1 MMTMS
6 VAEIAE
12 IVGGT
17 AHQVDASALVNEVAT
32 DSRQVGPGSMF
43 VAIRGAN
50 VDGHDFAASA
60 VANGATAVLASRP
73 LDAPCIVV
81 GDPVLAL
88 GALAHWVR
96 EHKLKCK
103 VIAITGSSGKTST
116 KDLLAQVLSSAGRTV
131 AAVGS
136 FNTEVGVPLTILQAD
151 EATEFLV
158 LEMGMRGAGH
168 LTYLTEL
175 AEPDIAA
182 IVNIGTAHVGVVG
195 TKEMVARAKGEIIAS
210 LPRAG
215 FAILNGDDPL
225 VMEQA
230 SRTAAQVV
238 SCGEAP
244 ECDVRATDARV
255 DGQARVS
262 FTLSIGDAN
271 VPVTLQYHGRHF
283 LSNAL
288 VAAGVAYSLGV
299 DINTI
304 AMALRAAT
312 PGSKWRMEVHQLPS
326 GVTLVNDA
334 YNANPESVR
343 AAVDTLAA
351 MAAGRRTWL
360 ILGEMRELG
369 AGSGNEHESIGKYA
383 AEQGIDELMCVGE
396 GARPAYL
403 SAKEFPSINANW
415 VLDPPSAIKALADA
429 LMPGDV
435 VLIKASRGVGL
446 EVVAT
451 ALLEAGGP

>member
-1 MMTMS
+1 MITMS
-6 VAEIAE
+6 VAKIAT

-17 AHQVDASALVNEVAT
+17 AHQVAASALVNEVAT
-32 DSRQVGPGSMF
+32 DSRNAGSGAMF

-60 VANGATAVLASRP
+60 IENGATVVLAGRQ
-73 LDAPCIVV
+73 LDVPCIVV

-96 EHKLKCK
+96 ERKLKCK

-116 KDLLAQVLSSAGRTV
+116 KDLLAQVLSAAGRTV

-136 FNTEVGVPLTILQAD
+136 FNTEVGVPLTILEAD

-168 LTYLTEL
+168 LTYLTEV

-182 IVNIGTAHVGVVG
+182 IVNIGSAHVGVVG
-195 TKEMVARAKGEIIAS
+195 TKEMVARAKGEIIAT

-230 SRTAAQVV
+230 SLTVAQVV
-238 SCGEAP
+238 TCGEAP
-244 ECDVRATDARV
+244 GCDVRATDVRV
-255 DGQARVS
+255 DDQARAS
-262 FTLSIGDAN
+262 FTLEIGATN
-271 VPVTLQYHGRHF
+271 APITLEYHGRHF
-283 LSNAL
+283 VSNAL
-288 VAAGVAYSLGV
+288 IVAGAAYSLGV
-299 DINTI
+299 GINTI

-312 PGSKWRMEVHQLPS
+312 PESKWRMEVHQLSS
-326 GVTLVNDA
+326 GVTLINDA

-369 AGSGNEHESIGKYA
+369 AASDAEHAKIGDYA
-383 AEQGIDELMCVGE
+383 AEHGIDELMCVGD
-396 GARPAYL
+396 GSRPAYL
-403 SAKEFPSINANW
+403 RAKELASINTTW
-415 VLDPPSAIKALADA
+415 VPDPLSGISALVAGLI
-429 LMPGDV
+429 PGDV
-435 VLIKASRGVGL
+435 ALIKASRGIGL

-451 ALLEAGGP
+451 ALLEAGAE